1 MEKVSFIQA
10 LGILVTKIRLLTVE
24 ELGRYKNIIPE
35 DNLDDNRAISY
46 LGNTINKPNSSFTE
60 IGTLSYSDGVDTYSR
75 VVLELDGVDKTKLE
89 IGNEFIFEGSFY
101 TLLNNNLAISTF
113 FEKNFDIQ

>member
-1 MEKVSFIQA
+1 MEKVSFIQD
-10 LGILVTKIRLLTVE
+10 LGIQVTKIRLLTVE
-24 ELGRYKNIIPE
+24 ELEKYKNIIPE
-35 DNLDDNRAISY
+35 ANLDNNRAISY
-46 LGNTINKPNSSFTE
+46 LGNTINKPNRSFTE

-89 IGNEFIFEGSFY
+89 IGNQFIFEGKFY

-113 FEKNFDIQ
+113 FAKNFDIQ